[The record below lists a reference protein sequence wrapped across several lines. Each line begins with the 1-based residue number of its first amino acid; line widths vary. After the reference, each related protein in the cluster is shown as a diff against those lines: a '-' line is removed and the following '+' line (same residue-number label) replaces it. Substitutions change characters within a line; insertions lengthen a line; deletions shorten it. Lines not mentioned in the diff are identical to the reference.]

1 MKKKLCAVMLIAGML
16 SLSMPAYASH
26 IGDNVGIAGE
36 SFVSSAADS
45 FGQPVIED
53 GYDESVRAND
63 YYDYSG
69 ETNFDNVWIRNL
81 VDTKGRSVSTK
92 GENGKVKIIIDGRV
106 TGCPMTMNATD
117 YLAKRFGANAKVDI
131 ITRDCDNKTTNQL
144 KADMEDKLSG
154 SDSIYYNRMFANYDK
169 VHITGDS
176 YGNSDLWAI
185 LRQISNGSASN
196 VLLPLVIVVDSQNKI
211 KYCSIS
217 HTGDDLAPLAE
228 YVRSMVGDAE
238 QPTPKPTEQPTPKP
252 TEQPAQPIPSSPADN
267 DFFSDV
273 TVAPGNW
280 KYDSIKYVYDNGIM
294 NGISGTTRFD
304 PDKTMTRAMFA
315 TVLYRMAGEPA
326 VQYES
331 KFQDVSNGRYYSNAI
346 IWAYKQGIVQ
356 GMDGGI
362 RYGIDENITREQMA
376 KMLMEYARVQ
386 RYSTNEK
393 ADLNGFPDKNDV
405 SDWATKY
412 MQWAVGCGMISGKN
426 INSAYYL
433 DPKGNATRAECAAM
447 LMRFMKRY
455 Q

>member
-1 MKKKLCAVMLIAGML
+1 MKKKLCAVMLIAGIL
-16 SLSMPAYASH
+16 GSVTPVYA
-26 IGDNVGIAGE
+26 GQMKDNAGTE
-36 SFVSSAADS
+36 RRNSVLSAADS
-45 FGQPVIED
+45 FGQPIVED
-53 GYDESVRAND
+53 GSDESVRAND
-63 YYDYSG
+63 YYHYSG

-92 GENGKVKIIIDGRV
+92 GENGKVKIIINGRV

-117 YLAKRFGANAKVDI
+117 YLARRFGSNAKVDI

-154 SDSIYYNRMFANYDK
+154 SDRIYYNRMFANYDK

-185 LRQISNGSASN
+185 VRKISNGSASN
-196 VLLPLVIVVDSQNKI
+196 VLLPLVTVVDSQNMI
-211 KYCSIS
+211 KYCSITY
-217 HTGDDLAPLAE
+217 TGDDLAPLAS
-228 YVRSMVGDAE
+228 YVESMVGG
-238 QPTPKPTEQPTPKP
+238 TEQP
-252 TEQPAQPIPSSPADN
+252 EQPEPPAPSEPE
-267 DFFSDV
+267 FFSDV

-280 KYDSIKYVYDNGIM
+280 KYDSIKFVYDKGIM

-304 PDKTMTRAMFA
+304 PDETMTRAMFA

-356 GMDGGI
+356 GMDGGT

-376 KMLMEYARVQ
+376 KMLMEYARV
-386 RYSTNEK
+386 RGYSTNEK

-405 SDWATKY
+405 SGWAAGY

-426 INSAYYL
+426 INGAYYL

>member
-1 MKKKLCAVMLIAGML
+1 MKKKLCAVLLIAGML
-16 SLSMPAYASH
+16 SSTMPVYA
-26 IGDNVGIAGE
+26 
-36 SFVSSAADS
+36 
-45 FGQPVIED
+45 GQPVIED
-53 GYDESVRAND
+53 GTDENVRAND
-63 YYDYSG
+63 YYDYIG

-81 VDTKGRSVSTK
+81 VDTKGKSVSTK

-117 YLAKRFGANAKVDI
+117 YLAKRFGSNAKVDI
-131 ITRDCDNKTTNQL
+131 ITRDCDNKTTSQL
-144 KADMEDKLSG
+144 KADIEDKLSG
-154 SDSIYYNRMFANYDK
+154 SSSIYYSRMFANYDK

-185 LRQISNGSASN
+185 LRQISSGSESN
-196 VLLPLVIVVDSQNKI
+196 FLLPLIIVVDSQNKI

-217 HTGDDLAPLAE
+217 HTGDDLAPLAS
-228 YVRSMVGDAE
+228 YVASMVGDSE
-238 QPTPKPTEQPTPKP
+238 QPNPPTPSNP
-252 TEQPAQPIPSSPADN
+252 

-273 TVAPGNW
+273 AVAPGSW

-304 PDKTMTRAMFA
+304 PDETMTRAMFA

-362 RYGIDENITREQMA
+362 RYGINENITREQMA
-376 KMLMEYARVQ
+376 KMLMEYARV
-386 RYSTNEK
+386 RGYSTNEK

-405 SDWATKY
+405 SGWAAGY

-426 INSAYYL
+426 INGAYYL

>member
-16 SLSMPAYASH
+16 SSSMPAYASH

-36 SFVSSAADS
+36 SFISSAADS
-45 FGQPVIED
+45 YGQPIMED
-53 GYDESVRAND
+53 GFDENVRDNSS
-63 YYDYSG
+63 YSYKG
-69 ETNFDNVWIRNL
+69 ETNFENIWVRNL
-81 VDTKGRSVSTK
+81 TDTKGRSVSTK
-92 GENGKVKIIIDGRV
+92 GEAGKFKIIIYGRV
-106 TGCPMTMNATD
+106 TKCGLTINATD
-117 YLAKRFGANAKVDI
+117 YLAECLGSNSKVEI
-131 ITRDCDNKTTNQL
+131 ITRDCDDETTSYL
-144 KADMEDKLSG
+144 RTDIEDKRNG
-154 SDSIYYNRMFANYDK
+154 SDGVYYNWMFANYDK
-169 VHITGDS
+169 VHITG
-176 YGNSDLWAI
+176 G
-185 LRQISNGSASN
+185 SNGNDDMWGVVRKLSGSSGMGIS
-196 VLLPLVIVVDSQNKI
+196 LPVVTVVDSQNI
-211 KYCSIS
+211 VKYCSVGY
-217 HTGDDLAPLAE
+217 TGDELESLVG
-228 YVRSMVGDAE
+228 YVKSMVGDSE
-238 QPTPKPTEQPTPKP
+238 QPNPPT
-252 TEQPAQPIPSSPADN
+252 PSSPPTPSNPPAPSEPE
-267 DFFSDV
+267 FFSDV

-362 RYGIDENITREQMA
+362 RYGINENITREQMA
-376 KMLMEYARVQ
+376 KMLMEYARV
-386 RYSTNEK
+386 RGYSTNEK

-405 SDWATKY
+405 SGWAAGY

-426 INSAYYL
+426 INGAYYL